1 MTDATKKHSIA
12 SYKNT
17 LQLHLENYLL
27 ILYYMKIRNLFIAV
41 LSVFVGITYAQDT
54 ISSIVKSES
63 GNLTPKPHYFRV
75 TSRDSVSK
83 KKTVTEY
90 AVTLVKKSELVT
102 KKGESILPE
111 TGDWAISIDA
121 SPFLRYLGNFIGS
134 NGANVAPT
142 FNFLSVNQ
150 TILGKY
156 YVDPE
161 KAYRLGVRLGFGSNS
176 FTNKVSTVPSVN
188 PIVYVDDVTT
198 TTNFNLGL
206 TAGTEWRKGHGRLQG
221 FYGVEGGFV
230 VGSASMYRDYGN
242 KLAPNNPW
250 SRLYESENGTSF
262 SLGARGFI
270 GVDYFLFPKIAI
282 GGEFGWGAVL
292 RTVGEGHSRSEY
304 WDDVTKSVK
313 TTLSPTGGFT
323 SFSLDSD
330 NLNTVFGPAGSIRLI
345 LHF

>member
-1 MTDATKKHSIA
+1 
-12 SYKNT
+12 
-17 LQLHLENYLL
+17 
-27 ILYYMKIRNLFIAV
+27 MKIRNLLVVTFCLFGAI
-41 LSVFVGITYAQDT
+41 SYGQDT

-63 GNLTPKPHYFRV
+63 GNLTPRPHYFRV

-90 AVTLVKKSELVT
+90 AVMVVKKSELSN
-102 KKGESILPE
+102 KKGDTILPE

-121 SPFLRYLGNFIGS
+121 SSFLRYLGNFIGS
-134 NGANVAPT
+134 NGSNAAPT

-156 YVDPE
+156 YTDPF
-161 KAYRLGVRLGFGSNS
+161 KAYRIGIRLQTGSNS
-176 FTNKVSTVPSVN
+176 ATAKVPVLPSVN
-188 PIVYVDDVTT
+188 PTVYVDDIT
-198 TTNFNLGL
+198 TTNNFALGL

-221 FYGVEGGFV
+221 FYGVEGGLV
-230 VGSASMYRDYGN
+230 YGSSSMYKEYGN
-242 KLAPNNPW
+242 RLSINNSW
-250 SRLYESENGTSF
+250 SRVFATENGTSF

-270 GVDYFLFPKIAI
+270 GAEYFVFPKIAI

-292 RTVGEGHSRSEY
+292 RTMGEGRSKSEY
-304 WDDVTKSVK
+304 WDFQTSTVK
-313 TTLSPTGGFT
+313 TTIVPTGGFT

-330 NLNTVFGPAGSIRLI
+330 NLNSVFGPAGTLRLT